1 MGTFFQSCW
10 SSILSCSSF
19 VGNFCLVLWR
29 LDFLIA
35 PEDNDDEKSFCK
47 LENHV
52 EERKEEKW
60 PNDFRGEGHIEDG
73 RTELNVL
80 ESCFHA
86 DGASAAWIELEESRE
101 NVTHQKAREG
111 HQGGGSQ

>member
-10 SSILSCSSF
+10 NSIFCCSSL
-19 VGNFCLVLWR
+19 VGNFCLVLRR

-35 PEDNDDEKSFCK
+35 PEDNNKEKSFCK

-52 EERKEEKW
+52 EEREEEKW
-60 PNDFRGEGHIEDG
+60 ANDFREEGHIEDG

-86 DGASAAWIELEESRE
+86 DGASAAWIESEESRE
-101 NVTHQKAREG
+101 NVAHQEATER